1 MKVKEMFRRGLAC
14 LLIAAMMPQQTIAF
28 AAEQASSARNKKEDV
43 LVRWIPGE
51 TVIEPGEKGT
61 IKLEARINKKNVEHA
76 EVSIHLD
83 PSEVFALCDE
93 KLEDDSRIG
102 IDWLDDG
109 GADLYFEL
117 DEDTPRL
124 SRKIYFQMPTDSIF
138 DIDVT
143 PEDIDVVAYGPEE
156 SDEDAASPSDA
167 AKAAASPSEII
178 EYSETAEEIAATS
191 SEASKSETIKSET
204 TKSEATGSAA
214 TSSEADKVETDENAA
229 TESNIGDSKH
239 VKITTEGGFV
249 IRRETQ
255 ALRVK
260 GIRPEWKMNVKA
272 KSGSS
277 TSEDTLDFALTA
289 SPKNR
294 RSSKSL
300 ADKEQTLT
308 LTVTVPEWLNIRS
321 GEVTWNQEGEQL
333 LVDGTTIATLKG
345 IPEEFVLTD
354 AEISDEHTITAS
366 FERIQGEE
374 DIVTILE
381 NEEYEEA
388 NGPAVFMLDADDVEI
403 EDTDTSIMLDADN
416 VEIEDTDTSIVLD
429 ADDETVNAL
438 DEDRDLDDYDI
449 TPVAE
454 LSKLNI
460 SLSLYKSAP
469 LFEISD
475 DFDLAGTNDET
486 YGTVLLEANLV
497 TTSAGLSDTVSADA
511 NSEIALADYVENG
524 EETIKVDKTTKLTE
538 NIYWIDNGN
547 ASKIRPGSNGDSGYL
562 SVCEPVIYFTVDDS
576 DKKIALTEENWKT
589 YFYPDDSGDEGGSG
603 TKNVPSPVYNG
614 GTTGVSASLKLSGL
628 PTQTTVTKAD
638 GTTEVHTYNW
648 TIELT
653 NFGEKETSGKY
664 ISNYSM
670 LHVTDD
676 NKDKYPSASAT
687 GWYYVEREDLNF
699 DIDVKAGDKS
709 IDAEKLLNAIKS
721 TFDFQLNYSGGN
733 TSEKPFDDISGK
745 QTATYDSD
753 KKIYNFNIEG
763 LWKYN
768 LDGTSI
774 TYILQEKTDSGA
786 VSGKI
791 EGTVLGDAIKDIDK
805 DDYLKIS
812 YDNSS
817 VPNYGSVITK
827 LHNGGTLDLTL
838 KGSTGYNAK
847 KVWADKAD
855 PSKRPTGTFEL
866 WRYRKGQSY
875 TDAAPVRDSKGFIV
889 SKQIGQDP
897 VDSGNEVAYQE
908 RISFGNTDTDID
920 SLEKYDPEGYEYV
933 YVTREYLDSTTNDGS
948 TKANSYEQIY
958 GEITADASTGK
969 ESIRDVVEDTSVKRD
984 YLTGRGDS
992 SSSYESGTTHSETK
1006 AYVSGNDWV
1015 YNGGTLTNRL
1025 KDQITVEGVKHWQ
1038 AKAFQDDLK
1047 NVTATMTL
1055 YSKKAGD
1062 SDSGW
1067 TVVDNVKPVVL
1078 TGFQNETIENNSF
1091 SVTVPQYDSDGNKLL
1106 YRWIETGV
1114 TQTDKDGTTIN
1125 TKFTRSNEQN
1135 SGFLT
1140 NLLGTGDKIT
1150 DADQRAVFELKHIG
1164 ETNVVPYESTSKYDE
1179 TSGVSSIYNA
1189 IEDTVT
1195 FTLKKTWDENMT
1207 TYPVQFSL
1215 YRTTGSGD
1223 GQKLGTF
1230 SLDGKSD
1237 SESTWTPGE
1246 NVADSAIITGT
1257 KTEEWTTVLNNL
1269 PKYDPNGRLYQYY
1282 VTEAKNAESSE
1293 FITPTYETNCDESG
1307 NWITNV
1313 HNGNGNGKYIWIR
1326 KDWLDDGDSAHRE
1339 PVTVGI
1345 YQEVASSTGKSYT
1358 KLTSAGVNGNV
1369 TLSAGNAWYVRVG
1382 IGDVNPSNIYIVEEK
1397 VGNNDILTVNDTTD
1411 VAGVVSNGHDYQT
1424 AYHHYRVT
1432 YKNEASDG
1440 SEPVFVVQNRRV
1452 GTIDYTVT
1460 KQWKDGD
1467 GSRRAALKAAVDAIN
1482 NTDADGNKKI
1492 DLIVRIKFQSDYGST
1507 DAGDQKYAISK
1518 GGTAEN
1524 GDTVTVNQDGT
1535 TQIYKVKNS
1544 DGSYQENGKSWY
1556 SVLDGMNSDSDSSS
1570 DSDSDLS
1577 LDSGTNKTEEFY
1589 FFNLP
1594 KYDYSG
1600 ANVGYTVEE
1609 LWIDKNGKKVTDL
1622 SQYSANVDGQ
1632 TVKLSD
1638 LWADY
1643 SMSLSGASYD
1653 IGECYTGDTQKITM
1667 TNRLSG
1673 TKNLLWHKQWQD
1685 DYNYTS
1691 GQRPDIY
1698 LSIYCGRANDSDNIK
1713 EYSTQY
1719 RWTTPSNGVADDNEM
1734 SKLHHWHA
1742 VVSGVPKY
1750 DEDGYELKYFALENT
1765 KVNKDNFDYE
1775 VAKYSL
1781 AGEENSGND
1790 VNSGTITGS
1799 SQTGQVI
1806 GTEYE
1811 ITNTELSSYVRDVS
1825 SLTGSSSS
1833 KYALAEGGTITNRI
1847 KNEVT
1852 IKGRKLWK
1860 NLPDNFWKDKKNIDS
1875 LPSVTLHVKRKL
1887 ANASEETDATEV
1899 ASLTIKNTDW
1909 KYLGSDGSYE
1919 FTLER
1924 EGNYEYAY
1932 DTASGTLVLKLLS
1945 DNGNTGDDVTTKEPL
1960 QRYDERGVLYKYSIT
1975 EDMNWGDD
1983 VSDEG
1988 RATNPG
1994 DVYQSS
2000 VSAYV
2005 LTNNYDS
2012 VKGAL
2017 KVKKL
2022 LELPVNTTNFPAI
2035 KMELTRTFEAK
2046 NNSGAYIESAD
2057 DSFKK
2062 TQVWSAEDV
2071 KKAFEAA
2078 VKTATAGGDSQ
2089 TSSVLLDSTSV
2100 SESTKDPFLFENL
2113 DKYAPNGMPY
2123 KYYVKEIKEGYLNGY
2138 DTWVQTGNV
2147 VPSDKTAVDALKV
2160 GENKSSADG
2169 NVVVTLI
2176 ENQDAGRG
2184 DTDANLIACVTYL
2197 NSPNSN
2203 PEKIRIDGQKI
2214 WTRYSFENQPSTDEF
2229 SSWLTLW
2236 RSADS
2241 QPGQNNAIE
2250 LQQVTDVIF
2259 KSVST
2264 PDPVGAS
2271 GVLTTRYHYGVCNL
2285 DTATVT
2291 ESDPSTD
2298 SYAKLDRYAP
2308 NGMPWKYVVRETIP
2322 NENNSGT
2329 NWMQYFS
2336 PTGDSSRNVVEV
2348 KEKKTATTEDG
2359 NVTMADLKNSGLTG
2373 VSYSKSWVDQDGNP
2387 ITADYT
2393 GLGTLK
2399 VNFELQ
2405 VKEGTSGSWRNAAEY
2420 FTGNKSLGDSAKIS
2434 GLSIQGNILS
2444 SVWGKSQKIDNLP
2457 RFVYKITS
2465 ATSGEYIPLSY
2476 RVVEK
2481 SVSTVSASDVEKTIV
2496 SWNVADTTNGAGYT
2510 LQANSDST
2518 GSDTSSASSGSKAE
2532 EMIEPYYGKD
2542 SSGAALSY
2550 HSNDNNNH
2558 TNKLK
2563 LHTLTIKKK
2572 WENDRNNLWGSR
2584 PASSVS
2590 GKDWSAWFLVQRREK
2605 DTQYTENEGW
2615 ENVKEYNSDGS
2626 EKGDRI
2632 ITVSGKNSDNEVST
2646 EVTGLLETA
2655 PSGNA
2660 YEYRFVELADSS
2672 ANTEN
2677 VTESTAPTGYSVTI
2691 EAGTGADAATFTAT
2705 NKLETTQ
2712 VQAEKKWIKNDACG
2726 SVSLRLTYEGN
2737 DGNYHE
2743 VKNSTVT
2750 LDGTKDTSPASASNA
2765 GNVKNTAFGY
2775 EDESWHARWILPE
2788 KITSNMRSDRTE
2800 PAIDD
2805 NGNTIYAVEEINNDG
2820 TGNTGYYQL
2829 GDPVVDFTGET
2840 TITNMKLV
2848 KLNLSKIWRAN
2859 EDAKKEV
2866 EITIYRIAG
2875 ANAVPDDDLSA
2886 EEIGTVALNASNKW
2900 SFSGYYLNSSSGAG
2914 AENRVYF
2921 DKYKVNSDGSTDEY
2935 LYYAREV
2942 SVGGTDVGTDGKVST
2957 DGKRYEVKTQ
2967 TVAFTVAAF
2976 AGAAS
2981 SATVEERSA
2990 VFTNFQ
2996 LHDIEVRKIWNDN
3009 KNAYYTRP
3017 ESLTVRLWRTTGTVK
3032 TDKNGSLTTTG
3043 NWVQVGDDVE
3053 LRKLNESEQNPDTWV
3068 YTWKDL
3074 PYYDENGS
3082 LYTYKVEEVVP
3093 TVNVSAASHASE
3105 AVYECGGVTGNGKKT
3120 VAVETKNTGTNEGK
3134 AELKNTLTRHISV
3147 SGIKYWADG
3156 NNLRPDDIILT
3167 LKRTTDDNVTADS
3180 WTDIAY
3186 TKSDDSFLSSVA
3198 DAVRTLFAGS
3208 SSSDSGPELKWTK
3221 DGNQWA
3227 YTFSK
3232 LEGYDSDGK
3241 RYVYKVDETVPD
3253 GYRNE
3258 VLADSDNSGLPDLVN
3273 IRQTNV
3279 SIEKKW
3285 YKTDDVTPES
3295 VKIKIYR
3302 TTDDE
3307 VPADASLDGNGT
3319 SEYLGDVELDQMNNF
3334 KWSGSSLEATTADGA
3349 STTTYF
3355 DSYKI
3360 YDSDGKPVTKPQKY
3374 LYYAREY
3381 QVKASDEADNIS
3393 VTTSSDGYITVNSDL
3408 FEISE
3413 TGRYSLTATSGQ
3425 LDDSTAVII
3434 NRQTTDLELTK
3445 TWLDDGNAYK
3455 TRPES
3460 LSVSLSRFVEDGET
3474 EKLSDLSAVVKKNGN
3489 KWTFT
3494 WKNMPMYDM
3503 DGNRYTYVVREA
3515 VPEAQADSLLPGSS
3529 YICLEADQKAVFD
3542 NDGKAS
3548 LTNLL
3553 KKETDL
3559 AGQKTWFDGDGT
3571 SRPDKIELKLYRR
3584 LSGKTDWEE
3593 IAGAKPTRYKQSD
3606 GTWNFI
3612 YANILQTNENGIRYY
3627 YKVEEIVPD
3636 GYRVYYSKDDDGNE
3650 LTLKNVANGSLTV
3663 SKEVKGSGA
3672 SKLKEFHFTIEV
3684 GKLPDGSK
3692 LPDGTYGD
3700 ITFTDS
3706 KAEITLK
3713 GGESLEA
3720 SGLPGDVTYVVYE
3733 TEADKGGY
3741 VTTSENSEGSI
3752 LPAGSLDAHFI
3763 NSKRGG
3769 GSSGGSSGGSG
3780 SEKNPKGNKPTGPA
3794 LDSLTPTEAVTPT
3807 EPVIPTEPVEPVTPD
3822 PETNKSGGR
3831 DSSVLEDPGRVA
3843 PANRDRLKN
3852 GEDGYIDEYGNVYGK
3867 NRNPKTGDNADL
3879 IRDVLEMF
3887 VAGAA
3892 VLFLLFYRKKKKKE
3906 E

>member
-156 SDEDAASPSDA
+156 SDDEDAASPSDA

-214 TSSEADKVETDENAA
+214 TSSEADKVEIDKDSDDENAA

-277 TSEDTLDFALTA
+277 TSKDTLDFALTA

-321 GEVTWNQEGEQL
+321 GEVTWNQEDEQL

-388 NGPAVFMLDADDVEI
+388 NGPAVVMLDADDVEI
-403 EDTDTSIMLDADN
+403 EDTDTSIAPDADE
-416 VEIEDTDTSIVLD
+416 VEIKDTDTSIV
-429 ADDETVNAL
+429 
-438 DEDRDLDDYDI
+438 
-449 TPVAE
+449 PVAE

-469 LFEISD
+469 IFEISD
-475 DFDLAGTNDET
+475 DFDLTGTDDET

-511 NSEIALADYVENG
+511 NSEIAFADYVENDK
-524 EETIKVDKTTKLTE
+524 ETIKVDKTTDLTE

-547 ASKIRPGSNGDSGYL
+547 ASKIRPDSNSDSGYL
-562 SVCEPVIYFTVDDS
+562 SVCKPVIYFTEDES
-576 DKKIALTEENWKT
+576 SEKIALTEENWKK
-589 YFYPDDSGDEGGSG
+589 YFYPDDSGDEGGSA
-603 TKNVPSPVYNG
+603 TKAVPSPVYNG
-614 GTTGVSASLKLSGL
+614 GTTGTSASLKLSGL
-628 PTQTTVTKAD
+628 PTQTTATNAD
-638 GTTEVHTYNW
+638 GTTEGHTYNW

-653 NFGEKETSGKY
+653 NFGEKENSGNYTSK
-664 ISNYSM
+664 YSM

-676 NKDKYPSASAT
+676 NSSEYQSASAT
-687 GWYYVEREDLNF
+687 GWYYVEREKLNF
-699 DIDVKAGDKS
+699 NIDVKAGDKS

-721 TFDFQLNYSGGN
+721 TFDFQLNYNGGN
-733 TSEKPFDDISGK
+733 TSEKTFDEISGK

-774 TYILQEKTDSGA
+774 TYILQEKTDGGA

-791 EGTVLGDAIKDIDK
+791 EGTVLDGAIKDIDN

-838 KGSTGYNAK
+838 KGSTEYEAS

-855 PSKRPTGTFEL
+855 PGKRPTGTFEL

-875 TDAAPVRDSKGFIV
+875 TDAAPVRDAKGFIV
-889 SKQIGQDP
+889 SKQIGQDA

-908 RISFGNTDTDID
+908 TISFGNNNNDTD

-948 TKANSYEQIY
+948 TRANSYEQIY
-958 GEITADASTGK
+958 GEITADASSGK

-1055 YSKKAGD
+1055 YSKKADD

-1067 TVVDNVKPVVL
+1067 TEVKNVNPVVL

-1091 SVTVPQYDSDGNKLL
+1091 SVTVPQYDSEGNQLL

-1114 TQTDKDGTTIN
+1114 TQTDKNGNTVD
-1125 TKFTRSNEQN
+1125 TKFTRSKEQG
-1135 SGFLT
+1135 SGFLA

-1150 DADQRAVFELKHIG
+1150 DVDQRAVFELEHIG
-1164 ETNVVPYESTSKYDE
+1164 ETNAVPYESTSNYDAA
-1179 TSGVSSIYNA
+1179 TGVSSISNA

-1195 FTLKKTWDENMT
+1195 FTLKKTWDEGMT

-1237 SESTWTPGE
+1237 SKSTWTPEE
-1246 NVADSAIITGT
+1246 NVADSAIITGSE
-1257 KTEEWTTVLNNL
+1257 TEEWTTVLNNL
-1269 PKYDPNGRLYQYY
+1269 PKYDSSGRLYQYY
-1282 VTEAKNAESSE
+1282 VTEAKNEESSE
-1293 FITPTYETNCDESG
+1293 FITPTYETSCDESG
-1307 NWITNV
+1307 NWLTNV
-1313 HNGNGNGKYIWIR
+1313 HNGNGNGQYIWIR

-1345 YQEVASSTGKSYT
+1345 YRKVESSTGDSYK

-1369 TLSAGNAWYVRVG
+1369 TLSVGNAWYVRVG
-1382 IGDVNPSNIYIVEEK
+1382 IGDVNPSNIYVVEEK
-1397 VGNNDILTVNDTTD
+1397 VGNNNILTVNDTTN
-1411 VAGVVSNGHDYQT
+1411 VADIVSNGHEYQT
-1424 AYHHYRVT
+1424 GYHHYKVT
-1432 YKNEASDG
+1432 YKKEVSD
-1440 SEPVFVVQNRRV
+1440 SNEPVFAVQNRRI

-1467 GSRRAALKAAVDAIN
+1467 GSRRAALKKAVDAIN
-1482 NTDADGNKKI
+1482 GADADGNKKI
-1492 DLIVRIKFQSDYGST
+1492 DLIVRLKFQSNYDST
-1507 DAGDQKYAISK
+1507 DADDQEYAISK
-1518 GGTAEN
+1518 DGTAET
-1524 GDTVTVNQDGT
+1524 GDTVTVNQDGAT
-1535 TQIYKVKNS
+1535 PIYKIKNS
-1544 DGSYQENGKSWY
+1544 DGSYHENGKSWY
-1556 SVLDGMNSDSDSSS
+1556 SVLDGMNSDLDSSS
-1570 DSDSDLS
+1570 DSGLDSS
-1577 LDSGTNKTEEFY
+1577 LDSSTNNTEEFY

-1600 ANVGYTVEE
+1600 ANVAYTVEE
-1609 LWIDKNGKKVTDL
+1609 LWIDGSGNKVTDL
-1622 SQYSANVDGQ
+1622 SGYQANVDGQ
-1632 TVKLSD
+1632 TVQLSD

-1673 TKNLLWHKQWQD
+1673 TKDLLWHKQWQD

-1698 LSIYCGRANDSDNIK
+1698 LSIYCGRADKDNDIK

-1719 RWTTPSNGVADDNEM
+1719 RWTTPSNEAADDDEM

-1781 AGEENSGND
+1781 AGEESSGSD

-1806 GTEYE
+1806 GTEDAISDE
-1811 ITNTELSSYVRDVS
+1811 TLSSYVRNAS
-1825 SLTGSSSS
+1825 SLTGSSSP

-1860 NLPDNFWKDKKNIDS
+1860 NLPDNFWKDEKNIDS
-1875 LPSVTLHVKRKL
+1875 LPSVKLHVKRKL
-1887 ANASEETDATEV
+1887 ANASEETPATEV

-1924 EGNYEYAY
+1924 EGNYEYEF
-1932 DTASGTLVLKLLS
+1932 DTTSGTLVLKLVS
-1945 DNGNTGDDVTTKEPL
+1945 DNVNTDVTTKEPL
-1960 QRYDERGVLYKYSIT
+1960 QRYNERGVLYKYSIT
-1975 EDMNWGDD
+1975 EDMSWGDD
-1983 VSDEG
+1983 VSVEE
-1988 RATNPG
+1988 RATNLG
-1994 DVYQSS
+1994 DVYKSS

-2046 NNSGAYIESAD
+2046 NNSGVYIESAD

-2071 KKAFEAA
+2071 KKAFDAA
-2078 VKTATAGGDSQ
+2078 VKTATAEGENAA
-2089 TSSVLLDSTSV
+2089 TSVLLDSTSV
-2100 SESTKDPFLFENL
+2100 SGSTKDPFLFENL
-2113 DKYAPNGMPY
+2113 DKYAPNGIPY

-2138 DTWVQTGNV
+2138 DTWVQTGDVNTSV
-2147 VPSDKTAVDALKV
+2147 ENAISGLKT
-2160 GENKSSADG
+2160 EINKNSADG
-2169 NVVVTLI
+2169 NVVVTLT
-2176 ENQDAGRG
+2176 ENQDAGHG
-2184 DTDANLIACVTYL
+2184 DTAENLIACATYL
-2197 NSPNSN
+2197 NIPNAT
-2203 PEKIRIDGQKI
+2203 PEKIKIDGQKI
-2214 WTRYSFENQPSTDEF
+2214 WTRYSFENPPSTDEF
-2229 SSWLTLW
+2229 SRWLTLW

-2241 QPGQNNAIE
+2241 QPGQNNAIKSQKVE
-2250 LQQVTDVIF
+2250 NVKF

-2264 PDPVGAS
+2264 GNPVGES
-2271 GVLTTRYHYGVCNL
+2271 GVLTTTYHYGVYNL
-2285 DTATVT
+2285 DTATDI

-2298 SYAKLDRYAP
+2298 SYAELDRYAP

-2322 NENNSGT
+2322 NGSNSDT

-2348 KEKKTATTEDG
+2348 KEKNTATEDG
-2359 NVTMADLKNSGLTG
+2359 NVVTMAELKNSGLTS

-2405 VKEGTSGSWRNAAEY
+2405 VKEGTSGQWQNAAEY
-2420 FTGNKSLGDSAKIS
+2420 FKDNNTLGDSAKIS
-2434 GLSIQGNILS
+2434 DLSISGTILS
-2444 SVWGKSQKIDNLP
+2444 PVWGKSQKIDNLP
-2457 RFVYKITS
+2457 RFVYNITS

-2481 SVSTVSASDVEKTIV
+2481 SVSIVSASGVENTIV
-2496 SWNVADTTNGAGYT
+2496 SWNVTDRTDGKGYT
-2510 LQANSDST
+2510 LTSNSDST
-2518 GSDTSSASSGSKAE
+2518 GSDISSASADSKAE
-2532 EMIEPYYGKD
+2532 EMIDPYYGKG

-2550 HSNDNNNH
+2550 HSNDNNDH

-2572 WENDRNNLWGSR
+2572 WENDRNNLWRSR

-2605 DTQYTENEGW
+2605 GTQSAENEGW

-2646 EVTGLLETA
+2646 KVTGLLETA

-2677 VTESTAPTGYSVTI
+2677 VTESTASTGYSVTI

-2712 VQAEKKWIKNDACG
+2712 VQAGKKWVNKDTCG
-2726 SVSLRLTYEGN
+2726 SVSLHLTYKGTDEE
-2737 DGNYHE
+2737 YHE

-2750 LDGTKDTSPASASNA
+2750 LDGKKDTNPASASNA
-2765 GNVKNTAFGY
+2765 GSKNNTAFGY
-2775 EDESWHARWILPE
+2775 EDESWHARWILPK
-2788 KITSNMRSDRTE
+2788 KITSDMRSDQTE
-2800 PAIDD
+2800 PYNDD

-2829 GDPVVDFTGET
+2829 GDLVVDSTGET

-2875 ANAVPDDDLSA
+2875 VNAVPDDDSSA
-2886 EEIGTVALNASNKW
+2886 EEIGTVALNASNNW
-2900 SFSGYYLNSSSGAG
+2900 SFSSYYLDSSSGVG

-2921 DKYKVNSDGSTDEY
+2921 DKYKVNSDGSADEY

-2942 SVGGTDVGTDGKVST
+2942 SVDGTDVGKDGKVST
-2957 DGKRYEVKTQ
+2957 SDGERYEVNTQ
-2967 TVAFTVAAF
+2967 TVAFTVATT

-2981 SATVEERSA
+2981 SATVEERRA

-3009 KNAYYTRP
+3009 KNAYNTRP

-3032 TDKNGSLTTTG
+3032 TDNNGSLTTTG

-3053 LRKLNESEQNPDTWV
+3053 LKKLNESEQNPDTWV

-3093 TVNVSAASHASE
+3093 TVNEKAESHASE
-3105 AVYECGGVTGNGKKT
+3105 AVYECGGISGNGKNT
-3120 VAVETKNTGTNEGK
+3120 AAVETKNTGTNEGK
-3134 AELKNTLTRHISV
+3134 AELKNTLTRQISV

-3156 NNLRPDDIILT
+3156 NNLRPDDITLT
-3167 LKRTTDDNVTADS
+3167 LKRTTEDNVTADS

-3253 GYRNE
+3253 GYRN
-3258 VLADSDNSGLPDLVN
+3258 VILGDLDDSGLPDLVN

-3279 SIEKKW
+3279 SIKKKW

-3393 VTTSSDGYITVNSDL
+3393 VTTSSDGYITVNSEL

-3413 TGRYSLTATSGQ
+3413 TVRYSLTATSGQ
-3425 LDDSTAVII
+3425 LDDSMAVII

-3559 AGQKTWFDGDGT
+3559 AGQKTWSDGDGT

-3593 IAGAKPTRYKQSD
+3593 IAGAKPTWYKQSD

-3700 ITFTDS
+3700 IIFTDS

-3720 SGLPGDVTYVVYE
+3720 SGLPGDITYVVYE

-3752 LPAGSLDAHFI
+3752 LPAGALDAHFI

-3780 SEKNPKGNKPTGPA
+3780 SEKNPNGNKPTGPA

-3807 EPVIPTEPVEPVTPD
+3807 EPVIPTEPVEPVTPA
-3822 PETNKSGGR
+3822 PETNMSGGR
-3831 DSSVLEDPGRVA
+3831 DSSILEDPGRVA

-3867 NRNPKTGDNADL
+3867 NRNPKTGDCADL